1 VEVTGQETISGKEIP
16 STREGRTKV
25 DKRKEVKDMPF
36 VRVTSFPQPKEVRT
50 EIAKG
55 ITEVV
60 SKATKIPK
68 EYIWV
73 VFEPMPQ
80 DSWSVGGTLV
90 SDKK

>member
-1 VEVTGQETISGKEIP
+1 
-16 STREGRTKV
+16 
-25 DKRKEVKDMPF
+25 MPF
-36 VRVTSFPQPKEVRT
+36 IRVTSFPQTHEAKA

-60 SKATKIPK
+60 HKVTQIPQ

-73 VFEPMPQ
+73 VFDPMPQ
-80 DSWSVGGTLV
+80 DSWSAGGTLI

>member
-1 VEVTGQETISGKEIP
+1 MRQK
-16 STREGRTKV
+16 
-25 DKRKEVKDMPF
+25 PF
-36 VRVTSFPQPKEVRT
+36 VRVTSFPQTKEARA

-60 SKATKIPK
+60 HKATQIPE

-80 DSWSVGGTLV
+80 ESWSVGGILV
-90 SDKK
+90 SEKQ

>member
-1 VEVTGQETISGKEIP
+1 
-16 STREGRTKV
+16 
-25 DKRKEVKDMPF
+25 MPF
-36 VRVTSFPQPKEVRT
+36 IRVTSFPQPKEARA
-50 EIAKG
+50 EMAKG

-60 SKATKIPK
+60 HKVTKIPQ

-80 DSWSVGGTLV
+80 DSWSAGGTLA